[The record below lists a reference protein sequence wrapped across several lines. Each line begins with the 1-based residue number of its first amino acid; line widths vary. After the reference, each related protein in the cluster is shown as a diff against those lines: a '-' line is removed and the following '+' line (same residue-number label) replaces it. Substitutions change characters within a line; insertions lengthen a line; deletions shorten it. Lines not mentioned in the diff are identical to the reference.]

1 VAVPSRKKFVPG
13 REFGPDGTQD
23 PPPPRAYPD
32 ALAGLVTGETPYRPK
47 QAEPLLPVYVP
58 PVPDPELAREAI
70 RTAMLHEQRS
80 RPVRTRQPLPPQ
92 MQVSAHRVQ
101 YQAPVAPT
109 PQAHPQATAPQQ
121 MPQTDRP
128 KSRGSAFGG
137 CLVALLIIGSVFFN
151 VIRQVVE
158 ALLDAIR

>member
-1 VAVPSRKKFVPG
+1 VPDQG
-13 REFGPDGTQD
+13 RFGSGRGFGPDGTQD
-23 PPPPRAYPD
+23 PPPPPAYPD

-47 QAEPLLPVYVP
+47 RAAPLLPQYVP
-58 PVPDPELAREAI
+58 VVPDPELARQAI
-70 RTAMLHEQRS
+70 RTAMLHEQRA

-109 PQAHPQATAPQQ
+109 PQ
-121 MPQTDRP
+121 
-128 KSRGSAFGG
+128 
-137 CLVALLIIGSVFFN
+137 
-151 VIRQVVE
+151 E